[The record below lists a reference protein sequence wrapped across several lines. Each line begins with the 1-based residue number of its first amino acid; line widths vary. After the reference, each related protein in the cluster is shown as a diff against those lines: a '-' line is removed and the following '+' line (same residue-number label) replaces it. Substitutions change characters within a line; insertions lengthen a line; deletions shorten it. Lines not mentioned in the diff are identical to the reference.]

1 MLRIAGPGIMGPM
14 RGWHPT
20 RPAIVV
26 ALLVVT
32 STGLRFA
39 ASQGFTVPWI
49 APDEM
54 LYGLLGESLWT
65 SGALEIRGAASP
77 FYSLLTPALVG
88 AALTGRGLAD
98 GIDVAQFLQTAAM
111 STTAVPAYLWARRVA
126 TPWWSVA
133 AAAIALAGP
142 VLVYGGLL
150 MTEPLFYPACTWALF
165 ALATA
170 LERPTVARQGLF
182 LLAVTVAAAVRMQAL
197 VLLPV
202 FAVAACLFA
211 LQRPRARRLVPL
223 APLAGGIA
231 LIGAVL
237 VAVRLAAPGWLGS
250 DDLLGAYATLGETT
264 DLGDGVVAM
273 VAWHLGAV
281 VLVSAAIPALAT
293 ALLAVEGFRRRLASP
308 ATEALV
314 ATVVAFVPILALQVG
329 LFAAGRLDHVS
340 QRYLVTALPPL
351 AVGLAAW
358 AGAGAPRS
366 RRAVASIGIAAV
378 ALVAFVPI
386 SRLVPTDAMHD
397 ALSTAALAR
406 VDGHDL
412 VLHVA
417 LAVAVAGATALLA
430 LLPRR
435 LLWIAPA
442 FVVLVLVSTSIEATR
457 AVRTL
462 SAREQ
467 ADALGEASPR
477 WLDETGLD
485 DVTLLVT
492 GDRPWEA
499 VARTVFWNRSVTEV
513 LRLPGIPGGVPPA
526 PATVSLD
533 ERSGLLLD
541 VSGRPLE
548 RSLVAAPASYQL
560 VGERVAELPVGS
572 SSSPSTVVTRTD
584 GPVRVSAVVAGV
596 LPNGDFGGEVNVLVP
611 ACARGALEVTVI
623 GKSGDPIDA
632 YVNGVLATQIAA
644 APGETPTAAIQ
655 APAYA
660 DGTRPCNFVLFTEG
674 FAGTT
679 RIAYVPSA

>member
-1 MLRIAGPGIMGPM
+1 MGRM
-14 RGWHPT
+14 RGWSPT
-20 RPAIVV
+20 RPALVV

-32 STGLRFA
+32 STGLRLT

-98 GIDVAQFLQTAAM
+98 GVEIAQLLQTVAM
-111 STTAVPAYLWARRVA
+111 STTVIPTYLWARRVA
-126 TPWWSVA
+126 TPWWAVA
-133 AAAIALAGP
+133 AATITVAGP

-150 MTEPLFYPACTWALF
+150 MTEPLFYAACTWALF
-165 ALATA
+165 ALAAA
-170 LERPTVARQGLF
+170 LERPTVARQGVF

-197 VLLPV
+197 VLLPA
-202 FAVAACLFA
+202 FALAACLFA
-211 LQRPRARRLVPL
+211 LQRPRMGRLVPL

-231 LIGAVL
+231 LSCAVL
-237 VAVRLAAPGWLGS
+237 VLVRLAAPGWLGS

-264 DLGDGVVAM
+264 ELGDGVVAM
-273 VAWHLGAV
+273 VAWHLGTV
-281 VLVSAAIPALAT
+281 VLVSAALPAVAT
-293 ALLAVEGFRRRLASP
+293 ALLAAEGFRRRLGSP
-308 ATEALV
+308 TTEAFV

-366 RRAVASIGIAAV
+366 RRAVAAIGTVAV
-378 ALVAFVPI
+378 ALVVVVPI
-386 SRLVPTDAMHD
+386 SRLVPTEALHD

-406 VDGHDL
+406 ADGHDL
-412 VLHVA
+412 MLHAA
-417 LAVAVAGATALLA
+417 LGAAVAGATALLA
-430 LLPRR
+430 LLPGRM
-435 LLWIAPA
+435 LWIAPA
-442 FVVLVLVSTSIEATR
+442 VVVLVLVSTSIEATR
-457 AVRTL
+457 TVRAL

-467 ADALGEASPR
+467 ADALGDANPR
-477 WLDETGLD
+477 WLDEAGLE
-485 DVTLLVT
+485 DVSLLVT

-499 VARTVFWNRSVTEV
+499 VARTIFWNLAVTEV
-513 LRLPGIPGGVPPA
+513 LRLPGISGGVPPA
-526 PATVSLD
+526 PAIVSLD

-541 VSGRPLE
+541 AAGRPLE
-548 RSLVAAPASYQL
+548 RPLVAAPASFQL

-572 SSSPSTVVTRTD
+572 SSSPPTVVTRTD
-584 GPVRVSAVVAGV
+584 GAVRVSAVVAGV
-596 LPNGDFGGEVNVLVP
+596 LPNGDFGGEVSVLVP
-611 ACARGALEVTVI
+611 ACAPGALELTVI

-644 APGETPTAAIQ
+644 APGETPTAAIP

-660 DGTRPCNFVLFTEG
+660 DGTRPCSFVLFTEG
-674 FAGTT
+674 FVGTT